1 MERIEK
7 GMILVSYYCN
17 EIILINSSGIYTPQ
31 GKVFVLY
38 VKLEDINVG
47 VPLRIYSKF
56 EETIL
61 EYYRLAT
68 IEEVEVNVKTKICN
82 LLKMLTPKYLI
93 NEKR

>member
-1 MERIEK
+1 MERVEE
-7 GMILVSYYCN
+7 GMILVSYYDK
-17 EIILINSSGIYTPQ
+17 EIILINSRLTTVL
-31 GKVFVLY
+31 GKVFILY

-56 EETIL
+56 EELIL
-61 EYYRLAT
+61 EHYRLAT
-68 IEEVEVNVKTKICN
+68 IEEVEVNLKTKICN